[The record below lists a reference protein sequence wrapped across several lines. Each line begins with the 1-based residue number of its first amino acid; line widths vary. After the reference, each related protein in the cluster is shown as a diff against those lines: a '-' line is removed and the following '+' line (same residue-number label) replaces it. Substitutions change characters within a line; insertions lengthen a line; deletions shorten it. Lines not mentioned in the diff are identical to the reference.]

1 MLTFIVCFA
10 FDCPDPNPTKMPD
23 STRFSV
29 LRSLILFVIHCLNG
43 NFACTSRFFRFVF
56 VVFDGDER
64 QGQLSFLDW
73 ISDIVHL
80 FSASASADKLRVSD
94 YVCLYLVILNLTFNG
109 R

>member
-1 MLTFIVCFA
+1 MHVA
-10 FDCPDPNPTKMPD
+10 FLP
-23 STRFSV
+23 
-29 LRSLILFVIHCLNG
+29 
-43 NFACTSRFFRFVF
+43 FRF

-94 YVCLYLVILNLTFNG
+94 YVYLYLVILNLTFNG
-109 R
+109 RFKLMCASGHDQRP